1 MLFVTTYW
9 ANFSFGKCVNKVC
22 AIDKT
27 SAKYTYRKHLAMV
40 VGDEFGVLREEQGTV
55 CLRSVEHRI
64 FFSITFNIPKNWNRL
79 IFFREWNYSI
89 RKRWKKKP
97 KRGPCPQTIIPL
109 HTYSHKVC
117 CLTFSDRLNF
127 DWFVQYVWNPSLMV
141 QTEIQL

>member
-55 CLRSVEHRI
+55 CVRSVEHRI

-89 RKRWKKKP
+89 RKRWKKTK
-97 KRGPCPQTIIPL
+97 KGPLPPNNNPFAHIFPQSVL
-109 HTYSHKVC
+109 
-117 CLTFSDRLNF
+117 LNF
-127 DWFVQYVWNPSLMV
+127 FRSFELWLIRAICLES
-141 QTEIQL
+141 